1 MEFWMEAMV
10 VGKETQWRMH
20 GDEDPRVWRAQSTEM
35 QCLDAKVTNGPDNA
49 LEASWSWYEP
59 RARPARL

>member
-1 MEFWMEAMV
+1 MEFRMEAMV

-20 GDEDPRVWRAQSTEM
+20 GDEDPRVWCSRSAEM
-35 QCLDAKVTNGPDNA
+35 RRLDARVTKGPENA
-49 LEASWSWYEP
+49 WEASGSWYEP